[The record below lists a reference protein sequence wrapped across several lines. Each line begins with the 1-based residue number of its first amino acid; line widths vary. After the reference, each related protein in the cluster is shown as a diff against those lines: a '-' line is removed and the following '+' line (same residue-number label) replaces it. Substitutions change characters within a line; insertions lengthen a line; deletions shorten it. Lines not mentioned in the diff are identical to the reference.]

1 MDRKQ
6 EEREFH
12 DKREFDRQA
21 LTEEQWQAKYSN
33 KKWYAIDRQKNK
45 FVDDWLKANC
55 PGAVALDFG
64 CGLGAMSEKL
74 ADFGATVYAIDI
86 SPASVEATRQR
97 LVNVGLGDKLHPA
110 VMDAENLTFGDDK
123 FDIIICSGV
132 LHHMDV
138 NLAFPELARVLKP
151 TGTVIALEA
160 LGYNPIINAYRKMT
174 PSLRTAWETDHILT
188 LNELDIAKRHFKS
201 LKVNF
206 FYLLSILAVPLR
218 KTFIFKP
225 ALSLFRAIDTVIL
238 SIPGVRLM
246 AWQMVFFLKEPLK
259 SGAK

>member
-12 DKREFDRQA
+12 DKREFDRLA
-21 LTEEQWQAKYSN
+21 LTDEEWRAKYSN
-33 KKWYAIDRQKNK
+33 KKWYAIDRQKHT
-45 FVDDWLKANC
+45 FVDNWMKANC

-64 CGLGAMSEKL
+64 CGLGGMSEKL
-74 ADFGATVYAIDI
+74 AEFGATVHAIDI

-97 LVNVGLGDKLHPA
+97 LIDRGLGDKLHGE
-110 VMDAENLTFGDDK
+110 VMDAENLTFEDNK

-188 LNELDIAKRHFKS
+188 LSELEIARRHFKS

-218 KTFIFKP
+218 KTAVFGP
-225 ALSLFRAIDTVIL
+225 VLSVLRALDSVIL
-238 SIPGVRLM
+238 RIPGVRLM
-246 AWQMVFFLKEPLK
+246 AWQMVFFLREPMK
-259 SGAK
+259 TSA